1 MFSGIDIPDSVVL
14 VIELAI
20 IGLLLLGISKFRN
33 PPGARFGNHA
43 ALISILAAM
52 ALVLVTDGSR
62 QPVLLAVVVAVGL
75 VLGFVSAFKIP
86 MTQMPSMIA
95 IQNGMGGLASLM
107 ISFAEL
113 GFSRTPVSGLSG
125 VGGFIGVVLGA
136 FTLSGSIVAAA
147 KLNNHLKNQGRSPAI
162 NPILVV
168 IALAV
173 AVACVFAWNVSGSLV
188 MIILVGLVVLSLA
201 MGYLFAIRIGGAD
214 MPVVIS
220 FLNSASGLA
229 AAFTGLALNSRLLV
243 VCGATVGSSGFIL
256 TAAMCKA
263 MNRSLLNIFVGTT
276 VASKGCGEVKSAEQ
290 AVSDEPAVEDSA
302 VEQGAADACA
312 AVAAI
317 EPEVELTFEQ
327 KITKVAC
334 AARDAETVVF
344 IPGYGMALAQAQFAV
359 IALANA
365 LEKMGKNVLFAI
377 HPVAGRM
384 PGHMNVLLA
393 EADVDYEKLIEMDEI
408 NPKFATT
415 DLVFVVGACDVVN
428 SAAIHKEGTPIS
440 GMPVLLAHEA
450 KSVVVC
456 NLDTRPGYSGV
467 ENPLYED
474 PRTVMLL
481 GDAKATVEMITAAVS
496 GTGAA

>member
-1 MFSGIDIPDSVVL
+1 MFQGIELSDNVVL
-14 VIELAI
+14 IVEIAI
-20 IGLLLLGISKFRN
+20 IGLLLLGISRFRN

-52 ALVLVTDGSR
+52 ALVLVDNGTR
-62 QPVLLAVVVAVGL
+62 HPILLGVVIVIGL
-75 VLGFVSAFKIP
+75 ILGFISAYRID
-86 MTQMPSMIA
+86 MTQMPAMIA

-107 ISFAEL
+107 ISFSEI
-113 GFSRTPVSGLSG
+113 GFADKPVTGLNG
-125 VGGFIGVVLGA
+125 VGGFIGIVLGS
-136 FTLSGSIVAAA
+136 FTLSGSVVAAL
-147 KLNNHLKNQGRSPAI
+147 KLSNRLKGAGKSGAI
-162 NPILVV
+162 NPLLVV
-168 IALAV
+168 TSLV
-173 AVACVFAWNVSGSLV
+173 AVAGCVVAWGMTGSIALLILAGLVLLSLV
-188 MIILVGLVVLSLA
+188 

-263 MNRSLLNIFVGTT
+263 MNRSLLNLFVGTAHAKAAAGHCAK
-276 VASKGCGEVKSAEQ
+276 VEEQPAE
-290 AVSDEPAVEDSA
+290 AP
-302 VEQGAADACA
+302 ADACE
-312 AVAAI
+312 AVAAL
-317 EPEVELTFEQ
+317 EPEVELTTEQ
-327 KITKVAC
+327 KIAKVAC
-334 AARDAETVVF
+334 AARDAKSVVF

-359 IALANA
+359 VNLATQ
-365 LEKMGKNVLFAI
+365 LEKMGKTVVFAI

-408 NPKFATT
+408 NPKFSST
-415 DLVFVVGACDVVN
+415 DLVIVVGACDVVN

-450 KSVVVC
+450 AMVAVC
-456 NLDTRPGYSGV
+456 NLDARPGYSGV
-467 ENPLYED
+467 DNPLYAD
-474 PRTVMLL
+474 PRTVMIL
-481 GDAKATVEMITAAVS
+481 GDAKATMESLSTAVS
-496 GTGAA
+496 GVAQG

>member
-1 MFSGIDIPDSVVL
+1 MLSGIELSKPVML

-20 IGLLLLGISKFRN
+20 IGLLLLGISRFRN

-43 ALISILAAM
+43 ALISILASM
-52 ALVLVTDGSR
+52 ALVLVTSGTR
-62 QPVLLAVVVAVGL
+62 HPILLAVVVVIGL
-75 VLGFVSAFKIP
+75 VLGFISAYRID
-86 MTQMPSMIA
+86 MTQMPAMIA

-107 ISFAEL
+107 ISFSEL
-113 GFSRTPVSGLSG
+113 GFADKAPAALSG
-125 VGGFIGVVLGA
+125 VGGFIGVVLGG
-136 FTLSGSIVAAA
+136 FTLSGSVVAAL
-147 KLNNHLKNQGRSPAI
+147 KLNNRLKGAGKSGAI
-162 NPILVV
+162 NPMLIVTSL
-168 IALAV
+168 AAV
-173 AVACVFAWNVSGSLV
+173 AACVVAWGMTGSVALL
-188 MIILVGLVVLSLA
+188 ILAGLVALSLL

-263 MNRSLLNIFVGTT
+263 MNRSLLNIFVGTAQAARKS
-276 VASKGCGEVKSAEQ
+276 VKAEGPANADAAEAEDASAAEV
-290 AVSDEPAVEDSA
+290 
-302 VEQGAADACA
+302 DACA
-312 AVAAI
+312 VVAAI
-317 EPEVELTFEQ
+317 EPEVELTREQ
-327 KITKVAC
+327 KLTKVAC
-334 AARDAETVVF
+334 AVRDAQTVVF

-359 IALANA
+359 IGLANA

-440 GMPVLLAHEA
+440 GMPVLLAHESKMVA
-450 KSVVVC
+450 VC
-456 NLDTRPGYSGV
+456 NLDARPGYSGV
-467 ENPLYED
+467 DNPLYED

-481 GDAKATVEMITAAVS
+481 GDAKATVEELVS
-496 GTGAA
+496 IVTGAGQA

>member
-1 MFSGIDIPDSVVL
+1 MFQGIELSDNVVL
-14 VIELAI
+14 IVEIAI
-20 IGLLLLGISKFRN
+20 IGLLLLGISRFRN

-52 ALVLVTDGSR
+52 ALVLVDNGTR
-62 QPVLLAVVVAVGL
+62 HPILLGVVIVIGL
-75 VLGFVSAFKIP
+75 ILGFISAYRID
-86 MTQMPSMIA
+86 MTQMPAMIA

-107 ISFAEL
+107 ISFSEI
-113 GFSRTPVSGLSG
+113 GFADKPVTGLNG
-125 VGGFIGVVLGA
+125 VGGFIGIVLGS
-136 FTLSGSIVAAA
+136 FTLSGSVVAAL
-147 KLNNHLKNQGRSPAI
+147 KLSNRLKGAGKSGAI
-162 NPILVV
+162 NPLLVV
-168 IALAV
+168 TSLV
-173 AVACVFAWNVSGSLV
+173 AVAGCVVAWGMTGSIALLILAGLVLLSLV
-188 MIILVGLVVLSLA
+188 

-263 MNRSLLNIFVGTT
+263 MNRSLLNLFVGTAHAKAAAGHCAK
-276 VASKGCGEVKSAEQ
+276 VEEQPAE
-290 AVSDEPAVEDSA
+290 AP
-302 VEQGAADACA
+302 ADACE
-312 AVAAI
+312 AVAAL
-317 EPEVELTFEQ
+317 EPEVELTTEQ
-327 KITKVAC
+327 KIAKVAC
-334 AARDAETVVF
+334 AARDAKSVVF

-359 IALANA
+359 VNLATQ
-365 LEKMGKNVLFAI
+365 LEKMGKNVVFAI

-408 NPKFATT
+408 NPKFSST
-415 DLVFVVGACDVVN
+415 DLVIVVGACDVVN

-450 KSVVVC
+450 AMVAVC
-456 NLDTRPGYSGV
+456 NLDARPGYSGV
-467 ENPLYED
+467 DNPLYAD
-474 PRTVMLL
+474 PRTVMIL
-481 GDAKATVEMITAAVS
+481 GDAKATMESLSTAVS
-496 GTGAA
+496 GVAQG

>member
-1 MFSGIDIPDSVVL
+1 MFQGIELSDNVVL
-14 VIELAI
+14 IVEIAI
-20 IGLLLLGISKFRN
+20 IGLLLLGISRFRN

-52 ALVLVTDGSR
+52 ALVLVNDGTR
-62 QPVLLAVVVAVGL
+62 HPILLGVTIVIGL
-75 VLGFVSAFKIP
+75 ILGFISAFRID
-86 MTQMPSMIA
+86 MTQMPAMIA

-107 ISFAEL
+107 ISFSEI
-113 GFSRTPVSGLSG
+113 GFADKPVTGLNG
-125 VGGFIGVVLGA
+125 VGGFIGIVLGS
-136 FTLSGSIVAAA
+136 FTLSGSVVAAL
-147 KLNNHLKNQGRSPAI
+147 KLSNRLKGAGKSGAI
-162 NPILVV
+162 NPLLVV
-168 IALAV
+168 TSLV
-173 AVACVFAWNVSGSLV
+173 AVAGCVVAWGMTGSIALLILAGLVLLSLV
-188 MIILVGLVVLSLA
+188 

-263 MNRSLLNIFVGTT
+263 MNRSLLNLFVGTAHAKAAAGHCAK
-276 VASKGCGEVKSAEQ
+276 VEEQPAE
-290 AVSDEPAVEDSA
+290 AP
-302 VEQGAADACA
+302 ADACE
-312 AVAAI
+312 AVAAL
-317 EPEVELTFEQ
+317 EPEVELTTEQ
-327 KITKVAC
+327 KIAKVAC
-334 AARDAETVVF
+334 AARDAKSVVF

-359 IALANA
+359 VNLATQ
-365 LEKMGKNVLFAI
+365 LEKMGKNVVFAI

-408 NPKFATT
+408 NPKFSST
-415 DLVFVVGACDVVN
+415 DLVIVVGACDVVN

-450 KSVVVC
+450 AMVAVC
-456 NLDTRPGYSGV
+456 NLDARPGYSGV
-467 ENPLYED
+467 DNPLYAD
-474 PRTVMLL
+474 PRTVMIL
-481 GDAKATVEMITAAVS
+481 GDAKATMESLSTAVS
-496 GTGAA
+496 GVAQG

>member
-1 MFSGIDIPDSVVL
+1 MFQGIELSDNVVL
-14 VIELAI
+14 IVEIAI
-20 IGLLLLGISKFRN
+20 IGLLLLGISRFRN

-52 ALVLVTDGSR
+52 ALVLVDNGTR
-62 QPVLLAVVVAVGL
+62 HPILLGVVIVIGL
-75 VLGFVSAFKIP
+75 ILGFISAYRID
-86 MTQMPSMIA
+86 MTQMPAMIA

-107 ISFAEL
+107 ISFSEI
-113 GFSRTPVSGLSG
+113 GFADKAVTGLNG
-125 VGGFIGVVLGA
+125 VGGFIGIVLGS
-136 FTLSGSIVAAA
+136 FTLSGSVVAAL
-147 KLNNHLKNQGRSPAI
+147 KLSNRLKGAGKSGAI
-162 NPILVV
+162 NPLLVV
-168 IALAV
+168 TSLV
-173 AVACVFAWNVSGSLV
+173 AVAGCVVAWGMTGSIALLILAGLVLLSLV
-188 MIILVGLVVLSLA
+188 

-263 MNRSLLNIFVGTT
+263 MNRSLLNLFVGTAHAKAAAGHCAK
-276 VASKGCGEVKSAEQ
+276 VEEQPAE
-290 AVSDEPAVEDSA
+290 AP
-302 VEQGAADACA
+302 ADACE
-312 AVAAI
+312 AVAAL
-317 EPEVELTFEQ
+317 EPEVELTTEQ
-327 KITKVAC
+327 KIAKVAC
-334 AARDAETVVF
+334 AARDAKSVVF

-359 IALANA
+359 VNLATQ
-365 LEKMGKNVLFAI
+365 LEKMGKTVVFAI

-408 NPKFATT
+408 NPKFSST
-415 DLVFVVGACDVVN
+415 DLVIVVGACDVVN

-450 KSVVVC
+450 AMVAVC
-456 NLDTRPGYSGV
+456 NLDARPGYSGV
-467 ENPLYED
+467 DNPLYAD
-474 PRTVMLL
+474 PRTVMIL
-481 GDAKATVEMITAAVS
+481 GDAKATMESLSTAVS
-496 GTGAA
+496 GVAQG